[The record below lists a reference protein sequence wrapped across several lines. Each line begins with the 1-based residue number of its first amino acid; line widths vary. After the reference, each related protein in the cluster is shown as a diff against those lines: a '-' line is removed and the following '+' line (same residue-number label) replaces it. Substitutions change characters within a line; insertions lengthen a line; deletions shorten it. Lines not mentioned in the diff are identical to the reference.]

1 MAWNP
6 FSAVSKNFLGIDI
19 GTNSMKIIELSQRGD
34 RIKLEN
40 YGEASAL
47 TLYEK
52 PFRTIDKNTLHLS
65 SHEIAKAL
73 LAIFEEA
80 KISERRAIFSIPDFA
95 TFFIDFSLPPMTRE
109 EVPEAGKYEAKQYIP
124 MPLSE
129 VILDW
134 QIVEGEMGRGKNKGT
149 SLKVLLVVVP
159 IEFVNQ
165 YQEIANLAGLK
176 LQAVEAEAFSLLRSL
191 VGKDKRSVCV
201 IDMGAQSTTVN
212 IADKGILKK
221 SHSFDISGNEFT
233 KVISESLR
241 ITMQEAEKLKK
252 DKGMSQGDLSPRKI
266 LIPLMDHIARET
278 ENIFRTFSQLEGKNV
293 EKIILAGSSVQMPEL
308 REYFSETFKR
318 EVEIADPFANIF
330 YPPILEK
337 KIKSMGPA
345 YSIAVGNALR
355 GLEL

>member
-1 MAWNP
+1 
-6 FSAVSKNFLGIDI
+6 
-19 GTNSMKIIELSQRGD
+19 
-34 RIKLEN
+34 
-40 YGEASAL
+40 
-47 TLYEK
+47 
-52 PFRTIDKNTLHLS
+52 
-65 SHEIAKAL
+65 
-73 LAIFEEA
+73 
-80 KISERRAIFSIPDFA
+80 
-95 TFFIDFSLPPMTRE
+95 
-109 EVPEAGKYEAKQYIP
+109 